1 MAELSRNQL
10 PKCVSVEYMLKQ
22 DELRAREQ
30 AQARDQA
37 LLQLQQAE
45 KARKLETV
53 QELNKAL
60 EEQIED
66 RRRIQRLS
74 VIHDRK
80 YAENVHRSIG
90 RMNELERFQQLQT
103 QESKRL
109 YQQQLLDQMKAK
121 RQSLK
126 QSDCLSPEELRL
138 NQAQVLAARNGSF
151 ESVGSQSPV
160 RQRRRQALTPTPQA
174 SYQAIY

>member
-1 MAELSRNQL
+1 
-10 PKCVSVEYMLKQ
+10 MLKQ
-22 DELRAREQ
+22 DELKAREL

-37 LLQLQQAE
+37 FLQLQQAE
-45 KARKLETV
+45 KARRLESV
-53 QELNKAL
+53 FELNKAL

-74 VIHDRK
+74 AIHDRK
-80 YAENVHRSIG
+80 YAENIHRSVA
-90 RMNELERFQQLQT
+90 RVNELERFQLLQA

-138 NQAQVLAARNGSF
+138 NQAQVMAARNGSF
-151 ESVGSQSPV
+151 EFSQSPV